1 MRDSLPVEL
10 REQRPSL
17 SSATFDTLRRAWEER
32 RPYQTFAWAVS
43 AIVTLSG
50 IFHFAVFL
58 VDGGSWKGPVS
69 WRKPVT
75 FGLSFGLT
83 AMTLTWIAGLLR
95 YRRGLAIATV
105 TVAVTAAL
113 EVFFVSLQKWRG
125 VPSHFNDATLLD
137 SSIFSLMGLTV
148 AVLGLAIVAIAVYA
162 VRQFDADP
170 AMVVGVRVGL
180 VVLIAS
186 QILGGAI
193 IANGESIDKDPL
205 ETDLA
210 IFGAAGLMKLPHAV
224 TMHAIQIL
232 PILALLLSAT
242 SLPAR
247 KRRNI
252 VWVAAAGYSGL
263 ILATLLQ
270 TFDGRAPTDLTPLA
284 LGVVLASAVLGG
296 IAIFGLASGLFG
308 SKPGAA
314 GV

>member
-1 MRDSLPVEL
+1 VVSVKVESPLP
-10 REQRPSL
+10 RM
-17 SSATFDTLRRAWEER
+17 SSSTLGAFRRAWDER
-32 RPYQTFAWAVS
+32 RPYQTFAWILSAV
-43 AIVTLSG
+43 VLLSG

-83 AMTLTWIAGLLR
+83 AMTLTWIAGMLR

-125 VPSHFNDATLLD
+125 VPSHFNDATLFD

-162 VRQFDADP
+162 MRSFEADP
-170 AMVVGVRVGL
+170 AMVVAVRVGL
-180 VVLIAS
+180 LVLIAS

-193 IANGESIDKDPL
+193 IANGEIIDKDPL

-210 IFGAAGLMKLPHAV
+210 IFGAAGVMKLPHAV
-224 TMHAIQIL
+224 TMHAIQVL
-232 PILALLLSAT
+232 PVLALMLAAT
-242 SLPAR
+242 SLPSR
-247 KRRNI
+247 RRRNI
-252 VWVAAAGYSGL
+252 VWVAAAGYVGL

-270 TFDGRAPTDLTPLA
+270 TFEGRAPVDLTPLA
-284 LGVVLASAVLGG
+284 LGLVLTSAVLGAV
-296 IAIFGLASGLFG
+296 AILGLTSGLFG
-308 SKPGAA
+308 SKPGDAA
-314 GV
+314 V